1 MFKLKRFF
9 LTLLVGAGL
18 AVSLAGTANAQNVT
32 QGYLSDKALQ
42 NGIIVRL
49 KPGDPTKVQ
58 ALKYHEGA
66 DMLGVVVANNDAPIS
81 LSDPTTKQNFV
92 AAFGKYEV
100 LVSAQ
105 NGPVKP
111 GDYITVSSVEGVG
124 MKAGSDQEIILG
136 KAIGSFNGQNDIE
149 SKVTLTDS
157 LGGKQEVGLKRVQV
171 DISIS
176 RNPNYAGDSTAGVP
190 QFLSK
195 AAQLVTNK
203 PVTALRIYACL
214 AILALCLVVAGMIIY
229 SGVRTGM
236 TAVGRN
242 PLAKKTIWR
251 NMITITLMAMIIV
264 IIGVIAVYLLLKI

>member
-9 LTLLVGAGL
+9 LTLLMGAAL
-18 AVSLAGTANAQNVT
+18 FVSLAGGISAQNVT
-32 QGYLSDKALQ
+32 QGYLSDQQLQ

-58 ALKYHEGA
+58 ALKYDEGG

-81 LSDPTTKQNFV
+81 LSDPTKRQSFV
-92 AAFGKYEV
+92 AAFGKYDV

-105 NGPVKP
+105 NGPIKP
-111 GDYITVSSVEGVG
+111 GDYITISSVEGVG
-124 MKAGSDQEIILG
+124 MKAGTDQEIILG

-149 SKVTLTDS
+149 SKVTLSDS
-157 LGGKQEVGLKRVQV
+157 LGGKQDVGLKRIQV
-171 DISIS
+171 DITIS
-176 RNPNYAGDSTAGVP
+176 RNPNYTGDTTAGVP
-190 QFLSK
+190 QFLSR
-195 AAQLVTNK
+195 AAQMVTNK

-214 AILALCLVVAGMIIY
+214 AVLALCLIVAGMIVY

-251 NMITITLMAMIIV
+251 NMITVTLMAMIIV